1 MGKFSERRHA
11 VGAEVDEPS
20 IAGTLGLDGE
30 RRRVAR
36 EVEVRHELQ
45 RHNVAQS

>member
-1 MGKFSERRHA
+1 MRRA

-36 EVEVRHELQ
+36 ECRGEARATTPQRRTVVSELGL
-45 RHNVAQS
+45 